1 MRQCVVMRATSLS
14 LASMSAPMTRSM
26 AKRAVTATRHKVH
39 GRRAFLRWGGREVPA
54 EGEVRRG
61 E

>member
-1 MRQCVVMRATSLS
+1 VVMRATSLS